1 VPQGLMKQEESYVE
15 KWLLLVFLIQCY
27 NDINVP
33 RENGLNLLQVRKLLR
48 LGVPTLKKLCWKQ
61 KAPLVQFD
69 EIAINNLPGTG
80 IMLDAGCGS
89 RTRVLAQGRSKLV
102 VGVDRGKPETPC
114 ITGIDE
120 FVLGDL
126 RRLPFMS
133 SVFDMVVSW
142 MVVEHLER
150 PLDCFREFSR
160 ISRDGGIVVLATPNV
175 FHYAVLVTKLTPYWF
190 HEWARKKVLK
200 SPEET
205 HPTVYRANNP
215 EKLVK
220 MMRDA
225 GFECVEIRLIDS
237 GPAYLSWL
245 APAYLL
251 GLLYHR
257 LVNRFGWLSFF
268 RFTIIGV
275 FRKVSLSSSL

>member
-1 VPQGLMKQEESYVE
+1 MPQGLMKQEESYVE

-33 RENGLNLLQVRKLLR
+33 RENTLDLLQVRKLLR
-48 LGVPTLKKLCWKQ
+48 LGVPTLKNLCWKQ

-80 IMLDAGCGS
+80 IILDAGCGS
-89 RTRVLAQGRSKLV
+89 RTRVSAQRQCNLV
-102 VGVDRGKPETPC
+102 VGVDRGKPETSC
-114 ITGIDE
+114 ITGIDD

-126 RRLPFMS
+126 CTLPFMS
-133 SVFDMVVSW
+133 GVFDMVVSW

-150 PLDCFREFSR
+150 PQDCFRELSR
-160 ISRDGGIVVLATPNV
+160 ISKDGGIVVLATPNV
-175 FHYAVLVTKLTPYWF
+175 FHYAVLATKLTPYWF
-190 HEWARKKVLK
+190 HEWTRKKLLR

-205 HPTVYRANNP
+205 HPTVYGANNP
-215 EKLVK
+215 GKLVR
-220 MMRDA
+220 MMRDV
-225 GFECVEIRLIDS
+225 GFECVEMRLIDS

-257 LVNRFGWLSFF
+257 LVNRFGCFSFY

-275 FRKVSLSSSL
+275 FRKVNLSSSL